1 MHEILVETLKEMGIY
16 EEVVELFSGD
26 TESIDSFL
34 DMFDDLAGYIIK
46 GQDCW
51 HECPGVPGLIT
62 WTKIFLRLQNPGN
75 TRRMPQ
81 KVVCAQ

>member
-46 GQDCW
+46 GQDC
-51 HECPGVPGLIT
+51 
-62 WTKIFLRLQNPGN
+62 
-75 TRRMPQ
+75 
-81 KVVCAQ
+81 